1 MRVLFAIGLYVIFMI
16 IVNDHFCPSI
26 YTSDQPLLLKIAEW
40 LLLVCLI

>member
-1 MRVLFAIGLYVIFMI
+1 MRALFATVLYLLVMS

-26 YTSDQPLLLKIAEW
+26 YTSDQPLILKVAEW